1 MTNLDPYGLQRFVD
15 AQANNYDDAV
25 AELNRGEKRS
35 HWMWYVFPQLAG
47 LGRSPMAQRY
57 AIASLD
63 EARAYLA
70 HPILGRRL
78 LECTMLMLAPGD
90 KSATEILGS
99 PDDLKFHSSMTLFAI
114 AAPERPEFQAAL
126 DKYFAGERDAGT
138 LRLFGVR
145 S

>member
-1 MTNLDPYGLQRFVD
+1 MAKPDPYGLQHFVD

-25 AELNRGEKRS
+25 AELSRGEKRS

-57 AIASLD
+57 AIRSLD

-78 LECTMLMLAPGD
+78 LECTMLMLAVRGRR
-90 KSATEILGS
+90 AVEILGS
-99 PDDLKFHSSMTLFAI
+99 PDDIKFHSSMTLFAI

-138 LRLFGVR
+138 QRLLGVR